1 MRAALVVAVC
11 GCSMGGPPPSR
22 DEPPPADVTLVR
34 GSIAVDGDS
43 ACAIEA
49 SGKVACW
56 GRSSATPVEIPKL
69 DDVVGLAAGPSTTCA
84 WTARGAVACWGD
96 DARNSLAPNFDDI
109 VQISAGIDST
119 CGLHASGRV
128 SCWSNGS
135 KDAHDVPGLADA
147 VEIAGAY
154 SVGAEELCARSK
166 SGDVTCGNQVKP
178 LAAIPE
184 LAGATSLGGA
194 GCRFAAL
201 MPGHRVASW
210 VGYTGRPMPAFLA
223 NVDGERVIV
232 GGHLNGKAEL
242 CVLGAHARCWAWS
255 DEPSTLVE
263 APPLRAGVRDLAVDT
278 EATCMRIGDRV
289 ECSGRLG
296 RLGDGETEYP
306 HDFVPVEGIAD
317 ARQLEAVGRTTCA
330 LRATGRVA
338 CWGERLL
345 DDDATRGPAL
355 DREPV
360 ELPGVTDAVEIAMEG
375 ADRGN
380 GGIGVAVSVCARRAH
395 GVMCWTVKHG
405 DFQASDA
412 PELAAAVKLYSG
424 PTICGVSASGAV
436 GCVPLHHAEGYIPT
450 FSEDDYEKFV
460 YAGSAD
466 AALGRITREL
476 EKRLRRALASNKQLE
491 GFHRSGTTDLIDRI
505 GPTFPP
511 PLDQAGAPRKEM
523 LGMILDVIEQRRI
536 EWAVDWDSER
546 VRGARCVRRSN
557 GTVLCWGERDY
568 LGAGQHSTRDPVTV
582 TNVVMGPQR
591 HVMPAPK

>member
-1 MRAALVVAVC
+1 MRALLVLAVC

-22 DEPPPADVTLVR
+22 DEPPTAPDTIVR
-34 GSIAVDGDS
+34 GSIAVDGDR

-49 SGKVACW
+49 TGKVACW
-56 GRSSATPVEIPKL
+56 GRTSATPAEVPAL
-69 DDVVGLAAGPSTTCA
+69 ADVVGVAAGPSATCA
-84 WTARGAVACWGD
+84 WTTHGAVVCWGD
-96 DARNSLAPNFDDI
+96 DPSVQLAPTFTDI
-109 VQISAGIDST
+109 VQVSLGIDSA

-128 SCWSNGS
+128 SCWSNGG

-147 VEIAGAY
+147 VEIAGAFG
-154 SVGAEELCARSK
+154 VGAEELCARTK
-166 SGDVTCGNQVKP
+166 SGVVTCGNQVRP

-184 LAGATSLGGA
+184 LAGATSIAGA

-210 VGYTGRPMPAFLA
+210 VGYTGRPMPVFLA

-255 DEPSTLVE
+255 DEPSTLSE

-278 EATCMRIGDRV
+278 EATCMRIGERV

-345 DDDATRGPAL
+345 DEDETRHPI
-355 DREPV
+355 DHVPV

-375 ADRGN
+375 ADRGQ
-380 GGIGVAVSVCARRAH
+380 GGIGVAVAVCARRTH
-395 GVMCWTVKHG
+395 GATCWTVKHG
-405 DFQASDA
+405 EFQTSDA
-412 PELAAAVKLYSG
+412 PELAPAVKLYSG

-436 GCVPLHHAEGYIPT
+436 RCVPLLHDQGYIPT

-460 YAGSAD
+460 YAGPAD

-476 EKRLRRALASNKQLE
+476 EKRLRHALASNKQLE
-491 GFHRSGTTDLIDRI
+491 GFHASGTSDAVGRI
-505 GPTFPP
+505 SRTFQPP
-511 PLDQAGAPRKEM
+511 NGA
-523 LGMILDVIEQRRI
+523 DVIEQRRI
-536 EWAVDWDSER
+536 EWAVDWDNER
-546 VRGARCVRRSN
+546 VRGALCVRHSN
-557 GTVLCWGERDY
+557 GTVACWGERDY
-568 LGAGQHSTRDPVTV
+568 LGAGQHSTRDPVAV
-582 TNVVMGPQR
+582 KNVAMGPQR
-591 HVMPAPK
+591 RVTPIAPSSK